1 MTLSRWTDNS
11 GNSIDDILSNIMNY
25 SQWVQ
30 LDKDPLEKKNLKFFI
45 EKAFKENQKII
56 LNDTEITYNYLNY
69 EYEKVQ
75 FGEEDNPLRS
85 VRINSVSGYVIIYTD
100 GSTTQYIINRSI
112 NGFSKTILRRLNN
125 YTKNRIITDSP
136 ILISQDFIIW
146 LIYKVSTGLEKS
158 MLDECHLL
166 VKMITGWKGSTQDK
180 LAQVSGK
187 GDRILNN
194 LGTLA
199 FLFENENVSN
209 IQTKIE
215 YINEALDVSLNLN
228 GTIDVDL
235 STYTGD
241 YLFNESYEKSSKVI
255 LTAFLVIIPKLLS
268 AYKIDL
274 DTKEWSSNKK
284 IDFFNEIGT
293 SITNKIKE
301 KIDAIAPE

>member
-25 SQWVQ
+25 SQWIQ

-56 LNDTEITYNYLNY
+56 LNDTEITYNYINY

-75 FGEEDNPLRS
+75 YGEEDNPLRS

-112 NGFSKTILRRLNN
+112 NGFSKTVLRRLNN

-136 ILISQDFIIW
+136 ILINQDFIIW
-146 LIYKVSTGLEKS
+146 LIYKVSTGLERS

-180 LAQVSGK
+180 LAHVSGK

-209 IQTKIE
+209 IQTQIE
-215 YINEALDVSLNLN
+215 YINETLDVSLNLN

-241 YLFNESYEKSSKVI
+241 YLLNEYYEKNSKVI
-255 LTAFLVIIPKLLS
+255 LTVFLVIIPKLLS

-301 KIDAIAPE
+301 KIDTIAPE

>member
-25 SQWVQ
+25 SQWIQ

-56 LNDTEITYNYLNY
+56 LNDTEITYNYINY

-75 FGEEDNPLRS
+75 YGEEDNPLRS

-112 NGFSKTILRRLNN
+112 NGFSKTVLRRLNN

-136 ILISQDFIIW
+136 ILINQDFIIW
-146 LIYKVSTGLEKS
+146 LIYKVSTGLERS

-180 LAQVSGK
+180 LAHVSGK

-209 IQTKIE
+209 IQTQIE
-215 YINEALDVSLNLN
+215 YINETLDVSLNLN
-228 GTIDVDL
+228 EPLMWIYRLTQGII
-235 STYTGD
+235 
-241 YLFNESYEKSSKVI
+241 YLMNIMRKI
-255 LTAFLVIIPKLLS
+255 RKL
-268 AYKIDL
+268 Y
-274 DTKEWSSNKK
+274 
-284 IDFFNEIGT
+284 
-293 SITNKIKE
+293 
-301 KIDAIAPE
+301 